1 MSSLT
6 STYKVGKGVFTP
18 TTLGS
23 DDTLLIIKPGK
34 RRNVKQNK
42 FKSNTKAF
50 DSPLIMSPL
59 LHTQ

>member
-34 RRNVKQNK
+34 RPNVK
-42 FKSNTKAF
+42 TKQIQIKHNGH
-50 DSPLIMSPL
+50 LIRRL
-59 LHTQ
+59 L